1 MLPVIWI
8 WEIQKSGRLDLLR
21 ATHGSGSRIMA
32 QWHNVYWRTMALS
45 IGNQAY
51 ACSQNLSS
59 IINCNASNYHSDQR
73 RHWQRRSTS
82 AVCHCHHCHCLV
94 TKSWSKAMAACI
106 LNPHH
111 DDINIILPW
120 FSTFFYFQETG
131 GLSNASAVCTRARD
145 SSIGLFLPTRDSTL
159 LMNMPASSGKWSL
172 VMLVLLV
179 LSVLVVLVM
188 VVE

>member
-8 WEIQKSGRLDLLR
+8 LEIQKSGRLDLLR
-21 ATHGSGSRIMA
+21 ATHGSGPRIIA

-51 ACSQNLSS
+51 ACSQNLSP

-111 DDINIILPW
+111 DNINIILITPTLILIILLFPGDRW
-120 FSTFFYFQETG
+120 LVQCLGCLY
-131 GLSNASAVCTRARD
+131 
-145 SSIGLFLPTRDSTL
+145 SSKGLFYRVV
-159 LMNMPASSGKWSL
+159 PADQGFHSADEYAGIFR
-172 VMLVLLV
+172 
-179 LSVLVVLVM
+179 
-188 VVE
+188 